1 MFFGAF
7 NMQLQD
13 DGALFQKYCKYH
25 ILASKILELKGK
37 TCTVYFDK
45 EHTEIIFSFYEEDF
59 NDETYVKLSSFITE
73 GDYKKLRRQFCIP
86 KDYLKYYPD
95 DKTVRII
102 GLDKAFCLSRKESEN
117 EIFDYDELKRLLLEF
132 EDKNNKNKLT

>member
-1 MFFGAF
+1 MFFGAL

-45 EHTEIIFSFYEEDF
+45 EHTEIIFSFHEEDF
-59 NDETYVKLSSFITE
+59 NDDETYVKLSSFITE
-73 GDYKKLRRQFCIP
+73 GDYKKLRRQFYIP
-86 KDYLKYYPD
+86 RDYLKYYP

-102 GLDKAFCLSRKESEN
+102 GLDNAFCVSSTVSEESEMSS
-117 EIFDYDELKRLLLEF
+117 EEF
-132 EDKNNKNKLT
+132 EKLIAEIENLNDGN